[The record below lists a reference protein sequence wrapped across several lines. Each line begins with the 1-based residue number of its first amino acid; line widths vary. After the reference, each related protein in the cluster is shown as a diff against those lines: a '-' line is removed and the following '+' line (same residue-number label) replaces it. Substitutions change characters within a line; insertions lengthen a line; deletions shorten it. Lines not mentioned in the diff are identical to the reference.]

1 MSEYCFKTSS
11 IFELICI
18 IFVLQFNRYDSNSLV
33 CLPLSNHATTLKFQ
47 LWFSQNC
54 KSQHSPELF
63 RKT

>member
-11 IFELICI
+11 ISEAL
-18 IFVLQFNRYDSNSLV
+18 FVLQFNRYDSNSPV
-33 CLPLSNHATTLKFQ
+33 CTSLSNHATALKFQ

-54 KSQHSPELF
+54 KSQCSPALF